1 LIENDHHKDP
11 FSLLN
16 YHIATL
22 QLLAKCAFGQNI
34 ENQNKILNMVNL
46 EQILENVL
54 DLDLGPDGQ
63 PDKRVNADSAKIVRA
78 AWLQLLNDVFLTC
91 QATDS
96 ATIGLINSSKRI
108 FNTSKDRGAMTNRN
122 LMGYFAESLESFSTR
137 LERLD
142 SIAYCGRPEL
152 LNSVE
157 DAYGNNFGTHLHEV
171 HEIFRGCKFFFSR
184 WNAFVLE
191 NAPDGWEQECK
202 SQAQAV
208 REHAVLLYAKL
219 EKFEFDKLS
228 KSLIELIT
236 TMSLCGVEGGH
247 LNVTYGGYVKE
258 APKFSKLKCF
268 QDGWQKFRVYLTY
281 CLGLDPRQGQG
292 MNAAVFDVAQLF
304 GSEKTYLNG
313 DFQSLKQLMLLLCD
327 PECNDAIKLTGL
339 KVLRA
344 ILYLNP
350 DAPYASQ
357 DNQKIE
363 YERNLKNLPCSFL
376 GRDEFHRIQA
386 TLAKLGCVDVFF
398 ACFQSENEEVV
409 SATLRLAV
417 TLLDGGNHAVQMIFA
432 HQLIQAASDPF
443 FERLQRQ
450 FDQALNSM
458 REAKRRIRQELVERI
473 AMAKAGI
480 HSRKITAEQS
490 ISLASGQQDMV
501 EVIKVMPVVLD
512 LNTPNACGWQK
523 AMDCMPKRSTA

>member
-1 LIENDHHKDP
+1 
-11 FSLLN
+11 LLN

-22 QLLAKCAFGQNI
+22 HLLAKCAFGKNI

-63 PDKRVNADSAKIVRA
+63 PDKRVNADTAKIVRA

-91 QATDS
+91 QARDS
-96 ATIGLINSSKRI
+96 ATIELINSSKRI
-108 FNTSKDRGAMTNRN
+108 FNTFKDRGATTNRN
-122 LMGYFAESLESFSTR
+122 LMGYFAESLESFGTR

-142 SIAYCGRPEL
+142 SKAYCGRTEL

-157 DAYGNNFGTHLHEV
+157 DAYGNNLGTHLHEV
-171 HEIFRGCKFFFSR
+171 QEIVRGCKFFYSR

-191 NAPDGWEQECK
+191 KNAPDGWEQECK
-202 SQAQAV
+202 RQAQAV

-219 EKFEFDKLS
+219 EKFEFEKLS

-236 TMSLCGVEGGH
+236 TMSLCGVEGGP
-247 LNVTYGGYVKE
+247 LNVADGGHVQE
-258 APKFSKLKCF
+258 VPKSSKLKCF
-268 QDGWQKFRVYLTY
+268 EDGWQKFRVYLTH

-292 MNAAVFDVAQLF
+292 MNVAIFDVAQLF

-313 DFQSLKQLMLLLCD
+313 DFQSLKQLMLLMCD
-327 PECNDAIKLTGL
+327 PECDDAIKLTGL

-357 DNQKIE
+357 DNQEIE

-376 GRDEFHRIQA
+376 SRHEFHHIQA
-386 TLAKLGCVDVFF
+386 TLAKLGCVEVIF
-398 ACFQSENEEVV
+398 ACFQSENREVV

-417 TLLDGGNHAVQMIFA
+417 TLLDGGNYAVQTIFA
-432 HQLIQAASDPF
+432 HELIQAASAPF

-458 REAKRRIRQELVERI
+458 REAKRMIRQELAERI

-480 HSRKITAEQS
+480 HSRKVTAEES
-490 ISLASGQQDMV
+490 TSLASGQQDMV
-501 EVIKVMPVVLD
+501 EVIKVMPVVFN
-512 LNTPNACGWQK
+512 LNTPNTCGWQK
-523 AMDCMPKRSTA
+523 VIECCLNAAPPELNTDSLIC